1 MKSTHRIWAIVPARS
16 GSKGLPNKNIKL
28 LAGKP
33 LIAHAIDFAMR
44 SGMFEKVLLSTDSE
58 EYAEIGKR
66 YGAWVPFLRGT
77 SAAQDD
83 SMEEDILADLDHN
96 LNTLRID
103 PPDIIVWLRPTFP
116 FRSNADLSKA
126 IAMLNGD
133 LDSVRMVTN
142 GEPRLYG
149 ERDGLLEAQF
159 DDHGRSMIRRQ
170 DMPLS
175 YKVYHTDVFW
185 YKNISKGAQFL
196 GVRVAALLIH
206 KLCAMDIDG
215 KDDFEIVEALM
226 MADSSL
232 IAEYITP
239 KY

>member
-1 MKSTHRIWAIVPARS
+1 MKSTYRIWAIVPARS

-66 YGAWVPFLRGT
+66 YGAWVPFLRGA
-77 SAAQDD
+77 SAAHDD
-83 SMEEDILADLDHN
+83 SMEEDILADLDRSLKSFGIN
-96 LNTLRID
+96 

-116 FRSNADLSKA
+116 FRSSEDLSKA
-126 IAMLNGD
+126 IAMLNSD
-133 LDSVRMVTN
+133 LDSVRMVTT

-159 DDHGRSMIRRQ
+159 NDHGRSMIRRQ

-185 YKNISKGAQFL
+185 YKNISKGVQFL
-196 GVRVAALLIH
+196 GVRIAALPIH

-215 KDDFEIVEALM
+215 MDDFETAEALM

-232 IAEYITP
+232 IAEFIAP
-239 KY
+239 KH